1 MLRLSAARLAGIAL
15 MGHVGRADH
24 QKAPF
29 QPRNHENDPLL
40 FVLQRIGVGLRGLRH
55 RQHDV
60 AAAHQPQ
67 RSRRRRGAGQ
77 AVDTRDPRTCR
88 VDDEARF
95 DAPRLPAL
103 VERYAITI
111 GERRDGGDGAAIE
124 DIGAAGA
131 GIEEDGE
138 RQPRVVGQAV
148 AIMQN
153 RRQSLLA
160 EPRELGDVIV
170 IEPAACRQAIT
181 EGERVV
187 KRKAGPEHQS
197 LPALPAIDRQQ
208 EFERRDE
215 MRRGLEQ
222 LRALEQKLAHEREL
236 EALQIAQATM
246 NQLRGGRRRGRS
258 IIALLG
264 EHDFQPAAGGV
275 ARDRGAVN
283 AAADDQDVECLL
295 RHQSLPG
302 WGGIIVDDPDPRSGT
317 LS

>member
-1 MLRLSAARLAGIAL
+1 MR
-15 MGHVGRADH
+15 HVGRADH
-24 QKAPF
+24 QKAAF
-29 QPRNHENDPLL
+29 EPRNYENHPLL
-40 FVLQRIGVGLRGLRH
+40 FVLQRIGVGLRRLGH

-67 RSRRRRGAGQ
+67 RPRWRGGLGQ
-77 AVDTRDPRTCR
+77 AVDARDPRTRR

-95 DAPRLPAL
+95 HASLLPAL
-103 VERYAITI
+103 VERDCVTI

-131 GIEEDGE
+131 RIEKNGE
-138 RQPRVVGQAV
+138 RQPRIVGQAV
-148 AIMQN
+148 AIVQN
-153 RRQSLLA
+153 RGQPLLA
-160 EPRELGDVIV
+160 EPRQLSDVIV
-170 IEPAACRQAIT
+170 IEPAARRQAIA

-187 KRKAGPEHQS
+187 ERKTRPEHQS
-197 LPALPAIDRQQ
+197 LPPLPAIDRQ
-208 EFERRDE
+208 EKSYGRDE

-222 LRALEQKLAHEREL
+222 LRPLEQRLAHQREL
-236 EALQIAQATM
+236 EALQIAQAAM
-246 NQLRGGRRRGRS
+246 DQLRGGRRRGAG
-258 IIALLG
+258 IIARLG

-295 RHQSLPG
+295 CHQSLPG

-317 LS
+317 LG